1 MSRPALG
8 IRSRT
13 RLFTTIVGREI
24 TCSYVHE
31 GHVQPVFLIF
41 DGFRLCC
48 ELRYAETTAKVWA
61 VAPSTPV
68 SLLSDPVATLE
79 WETYQYQLPLI
90 VNSGP
95 SPVFLAMVFDAVL
108 CMADKSD
115 QNNVQGCQGLR
126 WEFAPV
132 LAFPLPSVIEN

>member
-31 GHVQPVFLIF
+31 GHVQPVFLIS

-115 QNNVQGCQGLR
+115 QTTYKGVKAYAGNS
-126 WEFAPV
+126 
-132 LAFPLPSVIEN
+132 LPYLPFHYHR